1 MIPATPQARQTTS
14 WQRELASAVT
24 DPFELV
30 ALLGLPRALAEQA
43 VAAGQGFGLRV
54 PRGFVARMRAG
65 DASDPLLRQVLPIAD
80 EARTV
85 AGYVADPLR
94 EAEARRAPGL
104 LRKYRGRAL
113 LVTTGACAVHCRYCF
128 RREFPYAEQASEL
141 GRWREA
147 LQYVAANPDIT
158 EVILSGGDPLS
169 LSDARLAALGAELA
183 RIPHLTTLRIH
194 TRQPIVLPE
203 RVDAGLL
210 AWLRSLPWR
219 VVIVVHANHAN
230 EIDADVVAALQA
242 LRATGATLLNQS
254 VLLAGVNDDAATL
267 AALSRALHAA
277 GVLPYYLHMPDAV
290 AGTAHFDVTQRT
302 AVAIVDRLARELP
315 GYLVP
320 RLVRE
325 NPGEDAKT
333 VLAAGILTGADAFM

>member
-1 MIPATPQARQTTS
+1 MIPATPQARQTSS
-14 WQRELASAVT
+14 WQRELASAIT

-30 ALLGLPRALAEQA
+30 ALLGLPRTLAEQA
-43 VAAGQGFGLRV
+43 LVAGTGFALRV
-54 PRGFVARMRAG
+54 PRGFVARMRHG
-65 DASDPLLRQVLPIAD
+65 DPTDPLLRQVLPVVEENLA
-80 EARTV
+80 V
-85 AGYVADPLR
+85 PGYVADPLH
-94 EAEARRAPGL
+94 EATARHAPGL
-104 LRKYRGRAL
+104 LKKYRGRAL

-128 RREFPYAEQASEL
+128 RREFPYAEQVGDL
-141 GRWREA
+141 GRWRES
-147 LQYVAANPDIT
+147 LQYIAADPTIT

-183 RIPHLTTLRIH
+183 RIPHVATLRIH

-219 VVIVVHANHAN
+219 RVIVVHANHAN
-230 EIDADVVAALQA
+230 EIDAPVAEALQA

-254 VLLAGVNDDAATL
+254 VLLAGVNDDAAAL
-267 AALSRALHAA
+267 VALSRALHAA
-277 GVLPYYLHMPDAV
+277 GTLPYYLHMPDAV
-290 AGTAHFDVTQRT
+290 AGTAHFDVTERT
-302 AVAIVDRLARELP
+302 AAALVDRMARELP

-325 NPGEDAKT
+325 NPGEEAKT
-333 VLAAGILTGADAFM
+333 VLAAGIRTPADPFM

>member
-1 MIPATPQARQTTS
+1 MITATSQARQTPS
-14 WQRELASAVT
+14 WQHALASAIT

-30 ALLGLPRALAEQA
+30 SLLGLPRELAERA
-43 VAAGQGFGLRV
+43 VTAGAGFGLRV
-54 PRGFVARMRAG
+54 PRGFAARMRHG
-65 DASDPLLRQVLPIAD
+65 DTADPLLRQVLPLP
-80 EARTV
+80 EERLEV
-85 AGYVADPLR
+85 PGYGTDPLR
-94 EAEARRAPGL
+94 EAEARHAPGL

-128 RREFPYAEQASEL
+128 RREFPYDEQGGAL

-147 LQYVAANPDIT
+147 LQHIAADPT
-158 EVILSGGDPLS
+158 LSEVILSGGDPLS
-169 LSDARLAALGAELA
+169 LSDARLAALGSELS
-183 RIPHLTTLRIH
+183 RIPHVTTLRIH

-203 RVDAGLL
+203 RVDPGLL

-219 VVIVVHANHAN
+219 TVIVVHANHAH
-230 EIDADVVAALQA
+230 EIDAPVAAALQA
-242 LRATGATLLNQS
+242 LRNTGATLLNQS

-277 GVLPYYLHMPDAV
+277 GVLPYYLHMPDRV
-290 AGTAHFDVTQRT
+290 SGTAHFAVTERT
-302 AVAIVDRLARELP
+302 AAAIVDRLARELP

-325 NPGEDAKT
+325 TPGEAAKT
-333 VLAAGILTGADAFM
+333 VLAAGIRRGPDPFM